1 MGLFDKI
8 VAENPQY
15 DVIRNITKDIHIHDY
30 QLPVLYTYRNL
41 PQKMK
46 EFEEGSN
53 YFKIN
58 NECFYIDD
66 SVTEQDIINQV
77 KSGNAVNS
85 LLKFTGASKRCE
97 IVYDLDKV
105 FDRASYE
112 NAKKYNKRIVQP
124 INYFERENIEIRE
137 LNKSDKDIALQL
149 YDLWCNQKLS
159 DEKLFKIM
167 FPVAR
172 YRNCLDYAI
181 QGKLPELKAIGCFM
195 QDKLLGF
202 RIVSISGEYCYDL
215 AYITDREQTLC
226 ANFSERF
233 NVSILK
239 WLRDN
244 YSVRY
249 FNCGLAEGSLKK
261 FKQHLPNYE
270 VIYYRYTKSSI
281 K

>member
-8 VAENPQY
+8 LIENPHY
-15 DVIRNITKDIHIHDY
+15 DAIRIITSNIHIHDY

-41 PQKMK
+41 PQKLK
-46 EFEEGSN
+46 EFSKDDKS
-53 YFKIN
+53 FQIN
-58 NECFYIDD
+58 NECFYVDN
-66 SVTEQDIINQV
+66 SVTEEEIKDKV
-77 KSGNAVNS
+77 RAGYSVNS
-85 LLKFTGASKRCE
+85 LVKFNGATKRCE
-97 IVYDLDKV
+97 IVYDLEEV
-105 FDRASYE
+105 FNRDSYE

-124 INYFERENIEIRE
+124 INYFERENIEIRLLE
-137 LNKSDKDIALQL
+137 DSEKETALQL
-149 YDLWCNQKLS
+149 YDMWCNQKLS

-181 QGKLPELKAIGCFM
+181 QNKLPELKAIGCFM
-195 QDKLLGF
+195 QSKLLGF
-202 RIVSISGEYCYDL
+202 RVVSTSGEYCYDL

-233 NVSILK
+233 NVAILK
-239 WLRDN
+239 WLKDN
-244 YSVRY
+244 YGIRY

-261 FKQHLPNYE
+261 FKQHLPNKE
-270 VIYYRYTKSSI
+270 LIYYRYTKSSI

>member
-1 MGLFDKI
+1 MGLFDNI
-8 VAENPQY
+8 VTTNPQY
-15 DVIRNITKDIHIHDY
+15 DTIRELTKNIIIHDY

-46 EFEEGSN
+46 EFEVTDK

-58 NECFYIDD
+58 NECFFITPD
-66 SVTEQDIINQV
+66 VTEEEIISQV
-77 KSGNAVNS
+77 KSGNSVNAMV
-85 LLKFTGASKRCE
+85 KYPGASKRCE
-97 IVYDLDKV
+97 IVYDLKEV

-124 INYFERENIEIRE
+124 INYFEREHIEIR
-137 LNKSDKDIALQL
+137 LLDKSEKDNALRL

-181 QGKLPELKAIGCFM
+181 QGKLTELKAIGCFM
-195 QDKLLGF
+195 QDTLLGF
-202 RIVSISGEYCYDL
+202 RVVAIRDQFCYDL

-233 NVSILK
+233 NVAILK
-239 WLRDN
+239 WLQDN
-244 YSVRY
+244 YNIRF

-261 FKQHLPNYE
+261 FKQHLPNSE
-270 VIYYRYTKSSI
+270 LIYYRYTKSSI